1 MKGIWP
7 SERVNS
13 QVDWLRA
20 DLAGTSAFTFTDK
33 YFRQS
38 QESKQTPD
46 SNSFSHCVRSHLL
59 GLLLF
64 SSLPHAC
71 SVSWPSSL
79 TLSRL
84 LYCLLYSFSTVFT
97 LHLMSPYFSWPAEHI
112 TAPPTPHCPGKTG
125 GREETFSSRSSP
137 ATRQYETLIT
147 EGSGLGNALLE
158 TYTEE
163 DSAPGRPLSQACQQH
178 WGLDEHL
185 MSSGHSATSPTCT
198 SVKLLYKRTEEVTRL
213 PFSHSVIFGE

>member
-38 QESKQTPD
+38 QQSKQTPD
-46 SNSFSHCVRSHLL
+46 SNSVSHCVRSHLL

-64 SSLPHAC
+64 SSLPRAC
-71 SVSWPSSL
+71 SVSRPSSL

-84 LYCLLYSFSTVFT
+84 FYCLLYSFSTVFT
-97 LHLMSPYFSWPAEHI
+97 LHLMSPCFSWPAEHI
-112 TAPPTPHCPGKTG
+112 TAPPTPHRPGKAG

-147 EGSGLGNALLE
+147 ERSGLGNAWLE
-158 TYTEE
+158 NRHRRGFGPR
-163 DSAPGRPLSQACQQH
+163 SAPEPSLSITPRLRWASCVH
-178 WGLDEHL
+178 LDIQLQVLHAQVL
-185 MSSGHSATSPTCT
+185 NCYTRGQSRSPGFL
-198 SVKLLYKRTEEVTRL
+198 SPAV
-213 PFSHSVIFGE
+213 